1 MHISTSAKNG
11 ALSPREW
18 DEWVRA
24 AGSGH
29 LLQSCAWGDL
39 KAHFGWQPLRI
50 AAMEG
55 HSIVAGAQ
63 VLFRRLLGSR
73 LTTAYVPKGPVIA
86 PSTLRDASTASLLS
100 ALQEVCRRRRA
111 LSLKL
116 EPDWEASAD
125 AQQWLQSQGF
135 VESEHTVQPKRTILI
150 DLRPSEQDILAQ
162 MRSKTRYNIRLA
174 QRRSITV
181 HMGNADDLPSFYR
194 LLQVTAERAGFGVHT
209 RAYYSLA
216 WQLFEQQEAA
226 ALLVA
231 WYMYGAS
238 SDEER
243 RRMPTY
249 LLQWEAMRWAKSR
262 GCATYDLWGIPDVD
276 ESAVGSSI
284 AEAEAHGVLSRGMGG
299 LYRFKRG
306 FGGREVRYVGAF
318 DYSYNRPLYRL
329 FSAVWQ
335 SRHT

>member
-1 MHISTSAKNG
+1 
-11 ALSPREW
+11 
-18 DEWVRA
+18 
-24 AGSGH
+24 
-29 LLQSCAWGDL
+29 
-39 KAHFGWQPLRI
+39 
-50 AAMEG
+50 MEG
-55 HSIVAGAQ
+55 DSIVAGAQ
-63 VLFRRLLGSR
+63 VLFRRLLGTR
-73 LTTAYVPKGPVIA
+73 LTAAYVPKGPVIA
-86 PSTLRDASTASLLS
+86 PSTLRDASTASMLT
-100 ALQEVCRRRRA
+100 ALQAVCRQRRA

-125 AQQWLQSQGF
+125 AQQWLQSLGF
-135 VESEHTVQPKRTILI
+135 VASEHTVQPRRTILI
-150 DLRPSEQDILAQ
+150 DLGPSEQDILAQ

-181 HMGNADDLPSFYR
+181 RTGNADDLPTFYR

-216 WQLFEQQEAA
+216 WQLFEEQDAA
-226 ALLVA
+226 ALLVASYRKRPIGAVMVFAWGNKA

-243 RRMPTY
+243 HRMPTY

-276 ESAVGSSI
+276 ESAIGSSI
-284 AEAEAHGVLSRGMGG
+284 ADAEAHGVLSRGMGG

-318 DYSYNRPLYRL
+318 DHAYNRPLYRL
-329 FSAVWQ
+329 FSVVWQ